1 MANIVGVK
9 ISYCFD
15 GEDTYEHQICV
26 DSLEKAIDY
35 LQKEII
41 FQKNKNLQH
50 IREELFDIEEELF
63 NNGLSDVR
71 KFSLLRRRD
80 ELHRQFIT
88 EIAP

>member
-1 MANIVGVK
+1 MANIIGVE

-15 GEDTYEHQICV
+15 GEDTYEHQIYA
-26 DSLEKAIDY
+26 DSLEEAVDY
-35 LQKEII
+35 LQKEIT

-50 IREELFDIEEELF
+50 IREELFSIEEELF

-80 ELHRQFIT
+80 KLHRQFIA